1 MVGKYSNG
9 TDTGKGGQMTE
20 DKAEIARPQSL
31 LGRYCAHVGG
41 ADGVDFLSEYYAG
54 DDFTESERQ
63 EIKRYAK
70 REDGR
75 D

>member
-1 MVGKYSNG
+1 MVGKYSDG
-9 TDTGKGGQMTE
+9 TDAGKGGQMTE
-20 DKAEIARPQSL
+20 DKAEIARLQSL
-31 LGRYCAHVGG
+31 LGRYCAHVGNSE
-41 ADGVDFLSEYYAG
+41 GVDFLSEYYAG

-70 REDGR
+70 LVDGR